1 MDAKPDT
8 TGFAVDRKLTKTI
21 QWTLYIVIVAV
32 LVVGFFVP
40 FCLLIFSDNPPD
52 KLSDWMTYAGIGLS
66 IFSVILAFY
75 SLYMSSE
82 SQKRL
87 EKSLENVIHIQQES
101 DTILHEVRTI
111 VTIVQSSQD
120 RIETNLSTMR
130 NFSDSTVGTVLAAW
144 AKDKTGPNA

>member
-1 MDAKPDT
+1 
-8 TGFAVDRKLTKTI
+8 
-21 QWTLYIVIVAV
+21 
-32 LVVGFFVP
+32 
-40 FCLLIFSDNPPD
+40 
-52 KLSDWMTYAGIGLS
+52 MTYAGIGLS